1 MEAPWGTANAE
12 PGWFVSARQ
21 TEEAETEELSPL
33 LSNEH
38 HRQGSPGVSF
48 GLSVFN
54 LMNAIMGSGILGLA
68 YVMAHTGILGFS
80 FLLLIVALLA
90 SYSVHLLL
98 SMCIQTAVTS
108 YEDLGLFAFGL
119 PGKVVVAGTII
130 IQNIGAMSS
139 YLLIIKTELPATI
152 LEFLSGDYSGSWYLD
167 GQTLLIIICV
177 GIVFPLALLPKI
189 GFLGY
194 TSSLS
199 FFFMVFFALVIVIKK
214 WSIPCP
220 LTLNYVEQHFQI
232 SNATDDCKP
241 KLFHFSKESAY
252 AIPTMAFSFLCHTSI
267 LPIYCELQSP
277 SKKRMQNVTNTA
289 IALSFLIYFVSAL
302 FGYLTF
308 YDKVAS
314 ELLQG
319 YSKYL
324 PHDVAVT
331 TVKLC
336 ILFAVLLTVPLIHFP
351 ARKALMMMLF
361 SNLPFSWTRHSL
373 ITIALNIIIVL
384 FALYVPDIRNVF
396 GIVGSSTSTCL
407 IFVFP
412 GLFYLK
418 LSREDFLSWK
428 KLGDLPSMPTLPHP
442 TSQDSTVHLVNV
454 GSLRAC
460 LRRGRISF
468 KLKSYGLCGLWVF
481 TSLWLQLLVTSMCR
495 ASRTVPTKRESLP
508 VPLFLSPL

>member
-1 MEAPWGTANAE
+1 MEAPWGIGNAE
-12 PGWFVSARQ
+12 RSWYVSAQ
-21 TEEAETEELSPL
+21 QSEAAEAEELSPL
-33 LSNEH
+33 LSNELY
-38 HRQGSPGVSF
+38 RQGSPGVSF

-54 LMNAIMGSGILGLA
+54 LTNAIMGSGILGLA

-119 PGKVVVAGTII
+119 PGKMVVAGTII
-130 IQNIGAMSS
+130 IQNIGGDDELILDVLVCIVPWETGIGRAVSTPSAGQLICGHTTAFLNLNTMSS
-139 YLLIIKTELPATI
+139 YLVIIKTELPAAI
-152 LEFLSGDYSGSWYLD
+152 SECLSGGHTGSWYLD
-167 GQTLLIIICV
+167 GQILLIIICV

-199 FFFMVFFALVIVIKK
+199 FFFMVFFAVVHNWQSKHCIDVIIKK

-220 LTLNYVEQHFQI
+220 LPLNYVEQSFQI

-277 SKKRMQNVTNTA
+277 SKKRMQNATNTA
-289 IALSFLIYFVSAL
+289 IALSFLIYFISAL

-324 PHDVAVT
+324 PHDVVVMA
-331 TVKLC
+331 VKLC

-351 ARKALMMMLF
+351 ARRALMMML
-361 SNLPFSWTRHSL
+361 
-373 ITIALNIIIVL
+373 L
-384 FALYVPDIRNVF
+384 FC
-396 GIVGSSTSTCL
+396 S
-407 IFVFP
+407 
-412 GLFYLK
+412 K
-418 LSREDFLSWK
+418 
-428 KLGDLPSMPTLPHP
+428 
-442 TSQDSTVHLVNV
+442 
-454 GSLRAC
+454 
-460 LRRGRISF
+460 
-468 KLKSYGLCGLWVF
+468 
-481 TSLWLQLLVTSMCR
+481 
-495 ASRTVPTKRESLP
+495 
-508 VPLFLSPL
+508 

>member
-1 MEAPWGTANAE
+1 ILTGTL
-12 PGWFVSARQ
+12 F
-21 TEEAETEELSPL
+21 
-33 LSNEH
+33 
-38 HRQGSPGVSF
+38 
-48 GLSVFN
+48 
-54 LMNAIMGSGILGLA
+54 I
-68 YVMAHTGILGFS
+68 
-80 FLLLIVALLA
+80 
-90 SYSVHLLL
+90 
-98 SMCIQTAVTS
+98 
-108 YEDLGLFAFGL
+108 LFA
-119 PGKVVVAGTII
+119 
-130 IQNIGAMSS
+130 AMSS

-152 LEFLSGDYSGSWYLD
+152 SEFLSGDYSGSWYLD

-199 FFFMVFFALVIVIKK
+199 FFFMVFFALVIIIKK

-241 KLFHFSKESAY
+241 KLFHFSKEVYIIQSIDSTC
-252 AIPTMAFSFLCHTSI
+252 AILSF
-267 LPIYCELQSP
+267 SP

-289 IALSFLIYFVSAL
+289 IALSFLVYFVSAL

-428 KLGDLPSMPTLPHP
+428 KLGAFVLLIFGI
-442 TSQDSTVHLVNV
+442 LVGNF
-454 GSLRAC
+454 SLA
-460 LRRGRISF
+460 LIIF
-468 KLKSYGLCGLWVF
+468 NWI
-481 TSLWLQLLVTSMCR
+481 
-495 ASRTVPTKRESLP
+495 TK
-508 VPLFLSPL
+508 

>member
-1 MEAPWGTANAE
+1 
-12 PGWFVSARQ
+12 
-21 TEEAETEELSPL
+21 
-33 LSNEH
+33 
-38 HRQGSPGVSF
+38 
-48 GLSVFN
+48 
-54 LMNAIMGSGILGLA
+54 MNAIMGSGILGLA
-68 YVMAHTGILGFS
+68 FVMAHTGILGFS

-90 SYSVHLLL
+90 SFSVHLLL

-119 PGKVVVAGTII
+119 CGKVVVAGTII
-130 IQNIGAMSS
+130 IQNIGGFFKQPSWTITSKSVPAMSS

-152 LEFLSGDYSGSWYLD
+152 SEFLSGDYSGSWYLD
-167 GQTLLIIICV
+167 EQTLLIIICV
-177 GIVFPLALLPKI
+177 VIVFPLALLPKI

-220 LTLNYVEQHFQI
+220 LTLNCIEQYFQI

-252 AIPTMAFSFLCHTSI
+252 AIPTMAFSFLCHTSV
-267 LPIYCELQSP
+267 LPIYCELHSP

-289 IALSFLIYFVSAL
+289 IALSFLIYFISAL

-314 ELLQG
+314 DILED

-324 PHDVAVT
+324 PHDVVVRA
-331 TVKLC
+331 VKLC

-351 ARKALMMMLF
+351 ARKALMMMFF
-361 SNLPFSWTRHSL
+361 SNFPFSWIHHFV
-373 ITIALNIIIVL
+373 ITLALNIIIVL
-384 FALYVPDIRNVF
+384 LAIYVPDIKNVF
-396 GIVGSSTSTCL
+396 GVVGSSTSTCL

-428 KLGDLPSMPTLPHP
+428 KLGAFVLLIFGI
-442 TSQDSTVHLVNV
+442 LV
-454 GSLRAC
+454 GTFSLA
-460 LRRGRISF
+460 LIIF
-468 KLKSYGLCGLWVF
+468 NWINNK
-481 TSLWLQLLVTSMCR
+481 
-495 ASRTVPTKRESLP
+495 
-508 VPLFLSPL
+508 

>member
-1 MEAPWGTANAE
+1 MEP
-12 PGWFVSARQ
+12 
-21 TEEAETEELSPL
+21 
-33 LSNEH
+33 
-38 HRQGSPGVSF
+38 HRQASPGVSF
-48 GLSVFN
+48 GFSVFN
-54 LMNAIMGSGILGLA
+54 VMNAIMGSGILGLA
-68 YVMAHTGILGFS
+68 YVMANTGILGFS
-80 FLLLIVALLA
+80 FLLLLVAFLA

-139 YLLIIKTELPATI
+139 YLLIIKTELPAAI
-152 LEFLSGDYSGSWYLD
+152 SELLPGDHSGSWYLD
-167 GQTLLIIICV
+167 GQTLLLIICV
-177 GIVFPLALLPKI
+177 GVVFPLSLLPRI

-220 LTLNYVEQHFQI
+220 VALSCINGVFQI

-241 KLFHFSKESAY
+241 KLFHFSKESIY
-252 AIPTMAFSFLCHTSI
+252 AVPTMAFSFLCHTSI
-267 LPIYCELQSP
+267 LPIYCELRSP

-289 IALSFLIYFVSAL
+289 IALSFLLYYVSAL

-308 YDKVAS
+308 YDRVES

-324 PHDVAVT
+324 PHDVVVMA
-331 TVKLC
+331 VKLC
-336 ILFAVLLTVPLIHFP
+336 ILSAVLLTVPLIHFP
-351 ARKALMMMLF
+351 ARKALMMILF
-361 SNLPFSWTRHSL
+361 SSFPFSWIRHSL
-373 ITIALNIIIVL
+373 TTLALNIIIVL
-384 FALYVPDIRNVF
+384 LAIYVPDIRNVF
-396 GIVGSSTSTCL
+396 GVVGASTSTCL

-418 LSREDFLSWK
+418 LSREDFLSPK
-428 KLGDLPSMPTLPHP
+428 KLGALL
-442 TSQDSTVHLVNV
+442 
-454 GSLRAC
+454 
-460 LRRGRISF
+460 
-468 KLKSYGLCGLWVF
+468 
-481 TSLWLQLLVTSMCR
+481 LLVTGTLVGSF
-495 ASRTVPTKRESLP
+495 SLALIIFDW
-508 VPLFLSPL
+508 VNNEKHNFLS

>member
-1 MEAPWGTANAE
+1 MEVPAGVINAE
-12 PGWFVSARQ
+12 PGWFVSTQ
-21 TEEAETEELSPL
+21 EPEEAEAEESSPL
-33 LSNEH
+33 LSNEVH
-38 HRQGSPGVSF
+38 TQRSRGASF
-48 GLSVFN
+48 GFSVFN

-98 SMCIQTAVTS
+98 SLCIQTAVTS

-119 PGKVVVAGTII
+119 PGKVIFFLLAVFKILKGT
-130 IQNIGAMSS
+130 MSS

-152 LEFLSGDYSGSWYLD
+152 SEFLSGDYSGSWYLD
-167 GQTLLIIICV
+167 GDTLLIIICV

-199 FFFMVFFALVIVIKK
+199 FFFMVFFALVVIIKK

-220 LTLNYVEQHFQI
+220 LTLNYVEQYFQI
-232 SNATDDCKP
+232 SSATDDCKP

-289 IALSFLIYFVSAL
+289 IALSFLIYFISAL

-308 YDKVAS
+308 YDSVAS

-324 PHDVAVT
+324 PHDVVIM

-336 ILFAVLLTVPLIHFP
+336 ILFSVLLTVPLIHFP
-351 ARKALMMMLF
+351 ARKALMMMFF
-361 SNLPFSWTRHSL
+361 SNFPFSWIRHSL
-373 ITIALNIIIVL
+373 ITLALNIVIVL
-384 FALYVPDIRNVF
+384 LAIYVPDIRNVF
-396 GIVGSSTSTCL
+396 GIVERESEIQHNL
-407 IFVFP
+407 
-412 GLFYLK
+412 GL
-418 LSREDFLSWK
+418 E
-428 KLGDLPSMPTLPHP
+428 
-442 TSQDSTVHLVNV
+442 
-454 GSLRAC
+454 
-460 LRRGRISF
+460 
-468 KLKSYGLCGLWVF
+468 LKS
-481 TSLWLQLLVTSMCR
+481 
-495 ASRTVPTKRESLP
+495 
-508 VPLFLSPL
+508 

>member
-1 MEAPWGTANAE
+1 MEAPWGISNAE
-12 PGWFVSARQ
+12 RSWYVSAQ
-21 TEEAETEELSPL
+21 QSEAAEAEELSPL
-33 LSNEH
+33 LSNELY
-38 HRQGSPGVSF
+38 RQGSPGVSF
-48 GLSVFN
+48 GFSVFN
-54 LMNAIMGSGILGLA
+54 LTNAIMGSGILGLA

-119 PGKVVVAGTII
+119 PGKMVVAGTII

-139 YLLIIKTELPATI
+139 YLVIIKTELPAAI
-152 LEFLSGDYSGSWYLD
+152 SEFLSGGHTGSWYLD
-167 GQTLLIIICV
+167 GQILLIIICV

-199 FFFMVFFALVIVIKK
+199 FFFMVLFAVVVIIKK

-220 LTLNYVEQHFQI
+220 LPLNYIEQSFQI

-252 AIPTMAFSFLCHTSI
+252 AIPTMAFSFLCHTSV

-277 SKKRMQNVTNTA
+277 SKKRMQNATNTA
-289 IALSFLIYFVSAL
+289 IALSFLIYFISAL

-324 PHDVAVT
+324 PHDVVVMA
-331 TVKLC
+331 VKLC

-351 ARKALMMMLF
+351 ARRALMMMFF
-361 SNLPFSWTRHSL
+361 SNFPFSWTRHSL
-373 ITIALNIIIVL
+373 ITLALNVTIVL
-384 FALYVPDIRNVF
+384 LAIYVPDIRNIF
-396 GIVGSSTSTCL
+396 GV
-407 IFVFP
+407 V

-428 KLGDLPSMPTLPHP
+428 KLGKVRPYENGLAGEEEVEEIFKVLFVKENVDLGVEK
-442 TSQDSTVHLVNV
+442 QKER
-454 GSLRAC
+454 GSRC
-460 LRRGRISF
+460 
-468 KLKSYGLCGLWVF
+468 
-481 TSLWLQLLVTSMCR
+481 
-495 ASRTVPTKRESLP
+495 
-508 VPLFLSPL
+508 

>member
-1 MEAPWGTANAE
+1 MQASQGSIQAQ
-12 PGWFVSARQ
+12 PGWYVSAQ
-21 TEEAETEELSPL
+21 QPEEAAAAEEWSPL
-33 LSNEH
+33 LSNEP
-38 HRQGSPGVSF
+38 HRQASPGVSF
-48 GLSVFN
+48 GFSVFN
-54 LMNAIMGSGILGLA
+54 VMNAIMGSGILGLA
-68 YVMAHTGILGFS
+68 YVMANTGILGFS
-80 FLLLIVALLA
+80 FLLLLVAFLA

-139 YLLIIKTELPATI
+139 YLLIIKTELPAAI
-152 LEFLSGDYSGSWYLD
+152 SELLPGDHSGSWYLD
-167 GQTLLIIICV
+167 GQTLLLIICV
-177 GIVFPLALLPKI
+177 GVVFPLSLLPRI

-220 LTLNYVEQHFQI
+220 VALSCINGVFQI

-241 KLFHFSKESAY
+241 KLFHFSKESIY
-252 AIPTMAFSFLCHTSI
+252 AVPTMAFSFLCHTSI
-267 LPIYCELQSP
+267 LPIYCELRSP

-289 IALSFLIYFVSAL
+289 IALSFLLYYVSAL

-308 YDKVAS
+308 YDRVES

-324 PHDVAVT
+324 PHDVVVMA
-331 TVKLC
+331 VKLC
-336 ILFAVLLTVPLIHFP
+336 ILSAVLLTVPLIHFP
-351 ARKALMMMLF
+351 ARKALMMILF
-361 SNLPFSWTRHSL
+361 SSFPFSWIRHSL
-373 ITIALNIIIVL
+373 TTLALNIIIVL
-384 FALYVPDIRNVF
+384 LAIYVPDIRNVF
-396 GIVGSSTSTCL
+396 GVVGASTSTCL

-418 LSREDFLSWK
+418 LSREDFLSPK
-428 KLGDLPSMPTLPHP
+428 KLGALL
-442 TSQDSTVHLVNV
+442 
-454 GSLRAC
+454 
-460 LRRGRISF
+460 
-468 KLKSYGLCGLWVF
+468 
-481 TSLWLQLLVTSMCR
+481 LLVTGTLVGSF
-495 ASRTVPTKRESLP
+495 SLALIIFDW
-508 VPLFLSPL
+508 VNNEKHNFLS

>member
-1 MEAPWGTANAE
+1 MEAPWGIGNAE
-12 PGWFVSARQ
+12 RSWYVSAQ
-21 TEEAETEELSPL
+21 QSEAAEAEELSPL
-33 LSNEH
+33 LSNELY
-38 HRQGSPGVSF
+38 RQGSPGVSF

-54 LMNAIMGSGILGLA
+54 LTNAIMGSGILGLA

-98 SMCIQTAVTS
+98 SMCIQTA
-108 YEDLGLFAFGL
+108 
-119 PGKVVVAGTII
+119 
-130 IQNIGAMSS
+130 MSS
-139 YLLIIKTELPATI
+139 YLVIIKTELPAAI
-152 LEFLSGDYSGSWYLD
+152 SEFLSGGHTGSWYLD
-167 GQTLLIIICV
+167 GHILLIIICV

-199 FFFMVFFALVIVIKK
+199 FFFMVFFAVVVIIKK

-220 LTLNYVEQHFQI
+220 LPLNYIEQSFQI

-277 SKKRMQNVTNTA
+277 SKKRMQNATNTA
-289 IALSFLIYFVSAL
+289 IALSFLIYFISAL

-324 PHDVAVT
+324 PHDVVVMA
-331 TVKLC
+331 VKLC

-351 ARKALMMMLF
+351 ARRALMMMFF
-361 SNLPFSWTRHSL
+361 SNFPFSWTRHSL
-373 ITIALNIIIVL
+373 ITLALNVTIVL
-384 FALYVPDIRNVF
+384 LAIYVPDIRNIF
-396 GIVGSSTSTCL
+396 GVVGSSTSTCL
-407 IFVFP
+407 IFIFP

-428 KLGDLPSMPTLPHP
+428 KLGAFVLLIFGI
-442 TSQDSTVHLVNV
+442 LVGNF
-454 GSLRAC
+454 SLAIIIFNW
-460 LRRGRISF
+460 IS
-468 KLKSYGLCGLWVF
+468 K
-481 TSLWLQLLVTSMCR
+481 
-495 ASRTVPTKRESLP
+495 
-508 VPLFLSPL
+508 

>member
-1 MEAPWGTANAE
+1 MEASWGTINPE
-12 PGWFVSARQ
+12 RGWYVSAQRP
-21 TEEAETEELSPL
+21 EEAAAAAEELSPL
-33 LSNEH
+33 LSNEL

-48 GLSVFN
+48 GFSVFN
-54 LMNAIMGSGILGLA
+54 LMNAIMGSGTLGLA
-68 YVMAHTGILGFS
+68 YVMANTGILGFS
-80 FLLLIVALLA
+80 FLLLIVAFLA
-90 SYSVHLLL
+90 SFSVHLLL

-119 PGKVVVAGTII
+119 PGKMVVAGTII

-139 YLLIIKTELPATI
+139 YLLIIKTELPAAI
-152 LEFLSGDYSGSWYLD
+152 SEFLNGDYNGAWYLD
-167 GQTLLIIICV
+167 GQILLIIICV

-199 FFFMVFFALVIVIKK
+199 FFLMVFFALVIIFKK

-220 LTLNYVEQHFQI
+220 LTLNYIEEFFQI

-252 AIPTMAFSFLCHTSI
+252 AIPTIAFSFLCHTSI

-277 SKKRMQNVTNTA
+277 SKERMQSVANTA
-289 IALSFLIYFVSAL
+289 IALSSLVYFTSAL

-308 YDKVAS
+308 YDKVES

-324 PHDVAVT
+324 PHDVVIM

-361 SNLPFSWTRHSL
+361 SNCPFSWTRHSL
-373 ITIALNIIIVL
+373 ITLALNIIIVL
-384 FALYVPDIRNVF
+384 LAMYVPDIRNIF
-396 GIVGSSTSTCL
+396 GVVGASTSTCL

-418 LSREDFLSWK
+418 LSREDLLSWK
-428 KLGDLPSMPTLPHP
+428 KLGGFVLLISGII
-442 TSQDSTVHLVNV
+442 V
-454 GSLRAC
+454 GNFSLA
-460 LRRGRISF
+460 LIIF
-468 KLKSYGLCGLWVF
+468 DWINK
-481 TSLWLQLLVTSMCR
+481 
-495 ASRTVPTKRESLP
+495 
-508 VPLFLSPL
+508 